1 MPARRPTSSTFR
13 PTASSNWGH
22 ASSSESLGAS
32 HGIDLSGPRRQGSF
46 GPALATILTGE
57 HLAAAGR
64 TVHPLR
70 LSLVEGEGEHGGPG
84 LHAHI
89 HPSPARAA
97 VSAAEQDADVALE
110 TSPGCHPDG
119 LRIAWH
125 LANITAVG
133 LPLGIQRLEP
143 GAGPVRALVRAAEQA
158 GAADGKN
165 RPRTPAPDEHAVHID
180 GVIVHVLAMAH
191 VLPVLTAVEAPDDT
205 ADFDGAIDFIGIGRI
220 DGQLQDTLGRVGA
233 GGNG

>member
-46 GPALATILTGE
+46 GPALAAILTGE

-70 LSLVEGEGEHGGPG
+70 LSLVEGDGEHGGLG
-84 LHAHI
+84 LDAHV

-97 VSAAEQDADVALE
+97 VLAAEQDADVALK
-110 TSPGCHPDG
+110 TRPRGHPDRFRITWDLADVTAIG
-119 LRIAWH
+119 LA
-125 LANITAVG
+125 LV
-133 LPLGIQRLEP
+133 IQRLEACP
-143 GAGPVRALVRAAEQA
+143 GPVPALIRAGEEA
-158 GAADGKN
+158 GAADGHDP
-165 RPRTPAPDEHAVHID
+165 PRTPAPHEDVIHIH
-180 GVIVHVLAMAH
+180 GVIVHVLPVAH
-191 VLPVLTAVEAPDDT
+191 VFPVLAAVEAADDAT
-205 ADFDGAIDFIGIGRI
+205 DLDNATSLI
-220 DGQLQDTLGRVGA
+220 
-233 GGNG
+233 